1 MVHMTAS
8 ERVNADVAAEAAINR
23 VLEAEQQARAAV
35 ARAHRDAA
43 ERVTQ
48 ARLRA
53 RRIEERADA
62 RASKVRAACQ
72 QWSAQRVAQLQAQVE
87 ELRTCA
93 PVDEARRARL
103 EAAIERL
110 AAELTGEGT

>member
-1 MVHMTAS
+1 MRAS
-8 ERVNADVAAEAAINR
+8 GGSNPDGVADSAINR
-23 VLEAEQQARAAV
+23 VLEAEQQAREAIARCRSAA
-35 ARAHRDAA
+35 AQHTT
-43 ERVTQ
+43 E

-72 QWSAQRVAQLQAQVE
+72 QWSAQRVAQLRAQVE